1 MNPFDLLK
9 GQMGNWQEMLK
20 KHQDALSKLEVVGE
34 AGAQGVGTVKV
45 TMNGRFQVKQLL
57 IDEDAWKEGNAFV
70 TELTCAAFNDAV
82 IKIFEKNQGHMS
94 NMMAGMG
101 LPG

>member
-20 KHQDALSKLEVVGE
+20 KHQEALSKIEVMGE
-34 AGAQGVGTVKV
+34 AGANGVGTVKV
-45 TMNGRFQVKQLL
+45 KMNGRFQVLQLL

-70 TELTCAAFNDAV
+70 AELTLSAFNDAV
-82 IKIFEKNQGHMS
+82 AKVFEKNQGQMS
-94 NMMAGMG
+94 SMMGGMG

>member
-20 KHQDALSKLEVVGE
+20 KHQESLSNIEVTGS
-34 AGAQGVGTVKV
+34 AGASGVGTVTVK
-45 TMNGRFQVKQLL
+45 MNGRFQVKALL

-70 TELTCAAFNDAV
+70 AELTLSAFNDAV
-82 IKIFEKNQGHMS
+82 AKVFEENQGKMGS
-94 NMMAGMG
+94 MMTGMG
-101 LPG
+101 LPR